1 MAMGEVLREL
11 GVKVSLAFD
20 GKKVDEA
27 ENKIKK
33 FSSEMKSLALE
44 VAGLS
49 AGLFGIGKSFSG
61 FGRSVTD
68 QANALNITTDA
79 LQEYEYA
86 AGVAADATREDV
98 VGAFQ
103 NLGDTLDKA
112 RAGVPEASQALY
124 NMAEAGGVTK
134 EMMAALQNPLTKV
147 NDVALLLSTGIQ
159 KMSVA
164 NPMAA
169 RRMTELAFGSDKLY
183 NLWRQGPDAIKN
195 LNKEADRN
203 SVINSKMLAQGK
215 LMDQQL
221 TKIYFIF
228 RKFGLEIGSKVMP
241 HVMKLVGEFTKWFAA
256 NKKMIASGI
265 NDFLDALANTLEAV
279 FTAAVAIAK
288 ALGPVINMMGGTAN
302 AVKLL
307 LASFVAFKAFSI
319 TASFIEMGISIFK
332 VLGPLLQLG
341 NVFGMIGRAFKAFSL
356 IEGIADILP
365 ALTLFG
371 EGALA
376 ALAPLLPV
384 MAAIAAAGV
393 AIHDIMTIMSGGGFK
408 DTWTGK
414 GWEKVKEGVG
424 WAGDKLKGLSFAGAA
439 PYGQVAPAGAAA
451 ATGAA
456 GGPVVNQENNHTNNV
471 TVMLPPG
478 AKAADVTPAV
488 AKGMSDVN
496 EQNNRFALANAQRIK
511 TQ

>member
-1 MAMGEVLREL
+1 
-11 GVKVSLAFD
+11 
-20 GKKVDEA
+20 
-27 ENKIKK
+27 
-33 FSSEMKSLALE
+33 
-44 VAGLS
+44 
-49 AGLFGIGKSFSG
+49 
-61 FGRSVTD
+61 
-68 QANALNITTDA
+68 
-79 LQEYEYA
+79 
-86 AGVAADATREDV
+86 
-98 VGAFQ
+98 
-103 NLGDTLDKA
+103 
-112 RAGVPEASQALY
+112 
-124 NMAEAGGVTK
+124 MAEAGGVTK

-147 NDVALLLSTGIQ
+147 NDVALLLSNGIQ
-159 KMSVA
+159 KMSLS

-183 NLWRQGPDAIKN
+183 NLWRQGPDAIKA

-203 SVINSKMLAQGK
+203 SVINQKMLAQGK

-241 HVMKLVGEFTKWFAA
+241 HVMKLVGEFTKWFNA

-265 NDFLDALANTLEAV
+265 NGFLDALANALEAV
-279 FTAAVAIAK
+279 FDSAVAIAK
-288 ALGPVINMMGGTAN
+288 ALGPVIDMLGGTQN

-307 LASFVAFKAFSI
+307 LAAFIAFKAFSV
-319 TASFIEMGISIFK
+319 TASFVEMGISIFK

-341 NVFGMIGRAFKAFSL
+341 NVLGGIGQAFKAFSL
-356 IEGIADILP
+356 IEGVADILP

-384 MAAIAAAGV
+384 MAAIAVAGV
-393 AIHDIMTIMSGGGFK
+393 AIHDIMTILSGGSFK

-414 GWEKVKEGVG
+414 GWEKVKQGVG
-424 WAGDKLKGLSFAGAA
+424 WAGDKLKGLNFAGAV

-451 ATGAA
+451 TSGAA
-456 GGPVVNQENNHTNNV
+456 GPTIQQENNHTNNV